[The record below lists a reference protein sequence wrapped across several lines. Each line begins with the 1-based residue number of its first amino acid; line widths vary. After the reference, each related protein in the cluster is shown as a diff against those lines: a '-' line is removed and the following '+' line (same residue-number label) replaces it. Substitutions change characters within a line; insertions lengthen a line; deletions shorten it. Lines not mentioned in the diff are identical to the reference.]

1 VPRTVKVVLN
11 DHSATIVLNRANQL
25 NAFNTQMLRE
35 LSEAMDTVAAN
46 VDVKALVIESA
57 SPKAFSTGLD
67 LSQLESFQSVHEA
80 RDFAI
85 LLEET
90 MLKVFN
96 FPLPTIAR
104 LDGHV
109 YGGGLGLAISCDFRV
124 ATGKTQMGFPALRI
138 GAILPLACTI
148 RLNHLVG
155 VSFSREL
162 LFLGQKIDAEMAL
175 QKGLINACGDK
186 NTCDTF
192 INNVIISVKDIPA
205 SVLAMQK
212 KALNQTQN
220 GQIYGMASQS
230 AENFAFF
237 YSSGNWQSVHQNLR
251 QKNG

>member
-1 VPRTVKVVLN
+1 MVLN

-96 FPLPTIAR
+96 FPCRQLP
-104 LDGHV
+104 
-109 YGGGLGLAISCDFRV
+109 GLTVMFTVADWVWPSPAIF
-124 ATGKTQMGFPALRI
+124 G
-138 GAILPLACTI
+138 
-148 RLNHLVG
+148 
-155 VSFSREL
+155 
-162 LFLGQKIDAEMAL
+162 
-175 QKGLINACGDK
+175 
-186 NTCDTF
+186 
-192 INNVIISVKDIPA
+192 
-205 SVLAMQK
+205 
-212 KALNQTQN
+212 
-220 GQIYGMASQS
+220 
-230 AENFAFF
+230 
-237 YSSGNWQSVHQNLR
+237 
-251 QKNG
+251 